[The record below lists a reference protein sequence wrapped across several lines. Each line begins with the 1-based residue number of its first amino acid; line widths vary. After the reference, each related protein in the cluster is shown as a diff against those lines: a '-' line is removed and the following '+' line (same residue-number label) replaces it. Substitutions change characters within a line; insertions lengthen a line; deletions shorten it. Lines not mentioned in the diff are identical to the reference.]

1 MLTCLRTEFTG
12 RLSCRYDRP
21 YRLCGS
27 WEAALISFTNTVKPV
42 YILCDLLDYTYINKS
57 KVQLL
62 KYFYSPRGITN
73 GSELQYVKV
82 LHKGFNT
89 INIDVNMQMKDVEA
103 GNWGKVFSEGGGES
117 KEQEEIT
124 CLIHFRR
131 VD

>member
-1 MLTCLRTEFTG
+1 MLTCVRTEFTG

-27 WEAALISFTNTVKPV
+27 WEAALISFTNTKKPV

-62 KYFYSPRGITN
+62 KYFYSPQGITD
-73 GSELQYVKV
+73 GAEPQYVKV
-82 LHKGFNT
+82 LHKGFNA
-89 INIDVNMQMKDVEA
+89 INIDVNLQMKEQFDNV
-103 GNWGKVFSEGGGES
+103 GNNWGKVFSE
-117 KEQEEIT
+117 KEEEVN